1 MQPRTRSVLTD
12 ALAACDYI
20 GSTIAGLSGSD
31 YVCNEDVRS
40 IVERKL
46 ITVGEALIRVRQRD
60 EEVFGS
66 IADARSAIALRNVI
80 VHDYNDIDDGRVFLI
95 VTELLPILR
104 KSIAAALH
112 DAVEGGD
119 AGESS
124 EESSG
129 PMPN

>member
-20 GSTIAGLSGSD
+20 RSTIAGLSGSD

-46 ITVGEALIRVRQRD
+46 ITVVEALIRVRQRD

-112 DAVEGGD
+112 DAVEGGG